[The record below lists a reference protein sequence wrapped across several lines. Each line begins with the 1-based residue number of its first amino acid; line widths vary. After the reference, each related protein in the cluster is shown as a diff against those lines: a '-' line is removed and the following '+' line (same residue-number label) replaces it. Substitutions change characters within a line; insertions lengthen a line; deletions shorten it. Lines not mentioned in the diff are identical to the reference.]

1 MHVVSQHCIASFK
14 SLFLTLT
21 LNTLHLLF
29 PALVLCDMDHCT
41 VFAPP
46 VLLPFFMSYG
56 IKRLRSSQAWGRIMF
71 RSSGS
76 FLMTPLVYSLSSGC
90 CSRFQRRIIRLLFV
104 PLLKIVFP
112 SHASSSMRLSPP
124 TPATIVVELQ
134 FFFFSSVI
142 ITEKRMLLQL
152 R

>member
-56 IKRLRSSQAWGRIMF
+56 IKKITKLPSL
-71 RSSGS
+71 GS
-76 FLMTPLVYSLSSGC
+76 YYVS
-90 CSRFQRRIIRLLFV
+90 
-104 PLLKIVFP
+104 
-112 SHASSSMRLSPP
+112 
-124 TPATIVVELQ
+124 
-134 FFFFSSVI
+134 
-142 ITEKRMLLQL
+142 
-152 R
+152 